1 MTRDEVK
8 QILMRI
14 QTTYPNWKP
23 QGDLSLVIDV
33 WHEYLEGFTYQDILG
48 AVKAYVLSD
57 TSGFAPTVGQLIG
70 KLRSMLNNNDSEMSA
85 LEAWAIVS
93 KALRNGYYG
102 AEEEFEKL
110 PPLIQKAVG
119 TPMNLRNWS
128 QADLKSVESVVMSQ
142 FISSYKTECK
152 RAVEM
157 AMIPQSVL
165 LEMQEKARAGIS
177 KADDASVAKL
187 QVSME

>member
-1 MTRDEVK
+1 MKRDEVK

-23 QGDLSLVIDV
+23 QGELSMVIDV
-33 WHEYLEGFTYQDILG
+33 WHEYLEGYTYQDILG
-48 AVKAYVLSD
+48 AVKAYVFSD

-70 KLRSMLNNNDSEMSA
+70 KLNVMLNNNDSEMGA
-85 LEAWAIVS
+85 LEAWAMVS

-102 AEEEFEKL
+102 AEEEYAKL
-110 PPLIQKAVG
+110 PPLCQKAVG

-128 QADLKSVESVVMSQ
+128 QADLKSIESVVMSQ
-142 FISSYKTECK
+142 FISAYKTECK

-165 LEMQEKARAGIS
+165 LEVQEKARAGIG
-177 KADDASVAKL
+177 KVDD
-187 QVSME
+187 ME

>member
-70 KLRSMLNNNDSEMSA
+70 KLNAMLGNNESEMGA

-128 QADLKSVESVVMSQ
+128 QVDLKSIESVVMSQ
-142 FISSYKTECK
+142 FISTYKTECK

-157 AMIPQSVL
+157 AMIPKRVM
-165 LEMQEKARAGIS
+165 LEVQNRACIGN
-177 KADDASVAKL
+177 ADD
-187 QVSME
+187 ME